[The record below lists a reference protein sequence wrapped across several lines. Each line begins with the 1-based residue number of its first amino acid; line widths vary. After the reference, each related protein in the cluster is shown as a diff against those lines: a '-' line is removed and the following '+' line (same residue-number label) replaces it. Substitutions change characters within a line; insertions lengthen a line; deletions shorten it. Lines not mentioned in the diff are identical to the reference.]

1 MIAPLS
7 PNLKGAL
14 YMTVSMGAFTL
25 NDACM
30 KLVAE
35 TVPLFQIVFLRGLV
49 TTILL
54 AVTVQM
60 TMGLRFTM
68 PRRDRPLVALRT
80 LAEVATMVA
89 FLLAL
94 TNMPIANAT
103 AILSALPLFVTMGAA
118 LVFGDPVGWRRWTAI
133 GVGFFGVMLIVQ
145 PGAEGFNGWS
155 LLALLSVL
163 MITGR
168 DLLTRAFSPAVP
180 SMTVAVLTA
189 GAVCIFGGVASVFT
203 PWAAMGAYEVALTL
217 AASVFII
224 GGYVFGIMVMR
235 IGDVSVVSPFRYTS
249 LVFALIL
256 GLVIFDE
263 FPNTLALAG
272 AAIVVA
278 SGVFTLL
285 RERRVARAAARD
297 AARVATL
304 SPHGVG
310 AGNTR

>member
-1 MIAPLS
+1 MRAPLS

-25 NDACM
+25 NDACV

-60 TMGLRFTM
+60 TMGLRLSI
-68 PRRDRPLVALRT
+68 PRRDRPLVAWRT
-80 LAEVATMVA
+80 VAEVATMVA

-118 LVFGDPVGWRRWTAI
+118 LIFGDPVGWRRWTAI

-168 DLLTRAFSPAVP
+168 DLLTRAFSPSVP

-189 GAVCIFGGVASVFT
+189 AAVCIFGGVASVFT
-203 PWAAMGAYEVALTL
+203 PWTAMGAYEVALTL

-235 IGDVSVVSPFRYTS
+235 IGEVGFVSPFRYTS

-256 GLVIFDE
+256 GFVIFNE
-263 FPNTLALAG
+263 FPNTLALCGVSIVITAG
-272 AAIVVA
+272 LYTLFRERARKASEA
-278 SGVFTLL
+278 SGLGKV
-285 RERRVARAAARD
+285 
-297 AARVATL
+297 
-304 SPHGVG
+304 
-310 AGNTR
+310 